1 MKLMFKKN
9 SKKLLLTA
17 LASSLAMPVMAQ
29 VKVGIINSLSGN
41 FAAFGVRYDT
51 GLEVALEEINAA
63 GGINGEQLELIKHDD
78 RSDAQSALSAL
89 EALNRQNVPII
100 IGSYAS
106 GITGPLSKTASRQKL
121 PFIVLGSADDSITK
135 PGSDWVFRA
144 KHNSTIVAN
153 TYIDYFDKMREQD
166 PSLKKIAIMHG
177 NGAWPTSVSEIA
189 EKVAKE
195 RGYEVIDRQ
204 AYDQGTTDFR
214 PILNKFRGENVD
226 ILLTGSYADDGIAI
240 ARQIIETGLGA
251 KVIAIDTG
259 SSMQSFIDQV
269 GSAAENIVSTVAW
282 SPDVQYEGTSELYE
296 KLKEKAQEEPSF
308 YEAEGYLALKVAAD
322 ALSRTT
328 SLERGDVRDALAQ
341 TDIQTAVTDVTFEN
355 YDGFKGQNPIKSVI
369 IQIQDG
375 KHVTVFPDEIS
386 AQEAKF
392 SNQ

>member
-1 MKLMFKKN
+1 MKFTLKKS

-41 FAAFGVRYDT
+41 FAAFGVRYNT

-89 EALNRQNVPII
+89 EALNREKVPVV

-153 TYIDYFDKMREQD
+153 TYIDYFDEMRKQD

-214 PILNKFRGENVD
+214 PILNKFRGEKID

-251 KVIAIDTG
+251 KIVAIDTG

-269 GSAAENIVSTVAW
+269 GSAAENIVSTVSW
-282 SPDVQYEGTSELYE
+282 SSDVQYDGAEELYE
-296 KLKEKAQEEPSF
+296 KLKEKANEEPSF

-322 ALSRTT
+322 ALSRAD
-328 SLERGDVRDALAQ
+328 SLERDDVREALTQ
-341 TDIQTAVTDVTFEN
+341 TDLKTSVTDVTFEN
-355 YDGFKGQNPIKSVI
+355 YDGFKGQNPIKSLI

-375 KHVTVFPDEIS
+375 KHVTVFPNEIS
-386 AQEAKF
+386 AQEANF
-392 SNQ
+392 SN

>member
-1 MKLMFKKN
+1 MKLALKKTSN
-9 SKKLLLTA
+9 KLLLTIV
-17 LASSLAMPVMAQ
+17 ASSLAIPAMAQ
-29 VKVGIINSLSGN
+29 IKVGVINSLSGN
-41 FAAFGVRYDT
+41 FAAFGVRYNT

-63 GGINGEQLELIKHDD
+63 GGINGERLELVKNDD

-89 EALNRQNVPII
+89 ESLNRQNVPIV

-106 GITGPLSKTASRQKL
+106 GITGPVSRTATRQKI

-153 TYIDYFDKMREQD
+153 TYIDYFDEMQKKD
-166 PSLKKIAIMHG
+166 PSLKRVAIMHG

-195 RGYEVIDRQ
+195 RGYEIIGRQ
-204 AYDQGTTDFR
+204 SYDQGATDFR
-214 PILNKFRGENVD
+214 PILNKFRSEKVD
-226 ILLTGSYADDGIAI
+226 ILLAGSYADDGIAI
-240 ARQIIETGLGA
+240 ARQIKETGLGA
-251 KVIAIDTG
+251 RIVAIDTG

-269 GSAAENIVSTVAW
+269 GSAAENIVSVVTW
-282 SPDVQYEGTSELYE
+282 SPDVKYDGTSKLYE

-322 ALSRTT
+322 ALSRAD
-328 SLERGDVRDALAQ
+328 SLERTDVREALA
-341 TDIQTAVTDVTFEN
+341 TTNLKTSVTDVTFKN
-355 YDGFKGQNPIKSVI
+355 NDGFKGQNPIQSLI

-375 KHVTVFPDEIS
+375 KHVTVFPEDIS
-386 AQEAKF
+386 AKKANF
-392 SNQ
+392 SN

>member
-1 MKLMFKKN
+1 MKLTFKKT
-9 SKKLLLTA
+9 SKNLLLTA
-17 LASSLAMPVMAQ
+17 IASSLSISAIAQ
-29 VKVGIINSLSGN
+29 VKVGVINSLSGN
-41 FAAFGVRYDT
+41 FAAFGLRYDT

-89 EALNRQNVPII
+89 EALNRQNVPIV

-106 GITGPLSKTASRQKL
+106 GITGPVSRTATRQKL

-153 TYIDYFDKMREQD
+153 TYIDYFDEMRKKD
-166 PSLKKIAIMHG
+166 PSLKRVAIMHG

-189 EKVAKE
+189 EKIAKE

-204 AYDQGTTDFR
+204 AYDQGATDFR
-214 PILNKFRGENVD
+214 PILNKFKREDVD

-240 ARQIIETGLGA
+240 ARQVIETGLGA
-251 KVIAIDTG
+251 KIVAIDTG

-269 GSAAENIVSTVAW
+269 GNAAENIVSTVTW
-282 SPDVQYEGTSELYE
+282 SPDVQYEGTAELYE
-296 KLKEKAQEEPSF
+296 KLKEKGQEEPSF

-322 ALSRTT
+322 ALSRSS
-328 SLERGDVRDALAQ
+328 SLERKDVREALEE
-341 TDIQTAVTDVTFEN
+341 TDLQTAVTNVTFEN
-355 YDGFKGQNPIKSVI
+355 HDGFKGQNPIKSLI
-369 IQIQDG
+369 IQIQDS
-375 KHVTVFPDEIS
+375 KHVTVFPEEIS

-392 SNQ
+392 SN

>member
-1 MKLMFKKN
+1 MKFTLKKS

-41 FAAFGVRYDT
+41 FAAFGVRYNT

-89 EALNRQNVPII
+89 EALNREKVPVV

-153 TYIDYFDKMREQD
+153 TYIDYFDEMRKQD

-214 PILNKFRGENVD
+214 PILNKFRGEKID

-251 KVIAIDTG
+251 KIVAIDTG

-269 GSAAENIVSTVAW
+269 GSAAENIVSTVSW
-282 SPDVQYEGTSELYE
+282 SSDVQYDGAEELYE
-296 KLKEKAQEEPSF
+296 KLKEKAKEEPSF

-322 ALSRTT
+322 ALSRAD
-328 SLERGDVRDALAQ
+328 SLERDDVREALTQ
-341 TDIQTAVTDVTFEN
+341 TDLKTSVTDVTFEN
-355 YDGFKGQNPIKSVI
+355 YDGFKGQNPIKSLI

-375 KHVTVFPDEIS
+375 KHVTVFPNEIS
-386 AQEAKF
+386 AQEANF
-392 SNQ
+392 SN

>member
-1 MKLMFKKN
+1 MKLTFKKT
-9 SKKLLLTA
+9 SQKLLLTA
-17 LASSLAMPVMAQ
+17 IASSLAVPVMAQ
-29 VKVGIINSLSGN
+29 VKVGVINSLSGN
-41 FAAFGVRYDT
+41 FAAFGVRYNT

-63 GGINGEQLELIKHDD
+63 GGINGEPLELVKHDD

-89 EALNRQNVPII
+89 EALNRQKVPVV

-106 GITGPLSKTASRQKL
+106 GITGPVSKTASRQKL

-153 TYIDYFDKMREQD
+153 TYIDYFDEMRKQEPD
-166 PSLKKIAIMHG
+166 LKKIAIMHG

-214 PILNKFRGENVD
+214 PILNKFRSEKVD

-251 KVIAIDTG
+251 KIVAIDTG

-269 GSAAENIVSTVAW
+269 GSAAENIVSTVTW
-282 SPDVQYEGTSELYE
+282 SPDVQYEGTTELYE
-296 KLKEKAQEEPSF
+296 KLKEKAKEEPSF

-322 ALSRTT
+322 ALSRAS
-328 SLERGDVRDALAQ
+328 SLEREDVREALAN
-341 TDIQTAVTDVTFEN
+341 TDLQTAVTNVTFED
-355 YDGFKGQNPIKSVI
+355 YDGFKGQNPIKSLI

-375 KHVTVFPDEIS
+375 KHVTVFPKEIS
-386 AQEAKF
+386 AKEAKF
-392 SNQ
+392 SN

>member
-1 MKLMFKKN
+1 MKLTFKKT
-9 SKKLLLTA
+9 SQKLLLTA
-17 LASSLAMPVMAQ
+17 IASSLAVPVMAQ
-29 VKVGIINSLSGN
+29 VKVGVINSLSGN
-41 FAAFGVRYDT
+41 FAAFGVRYNT

-63 GGINGEQLELIKHDD
+63 GGINGEPLELVKHDD

-89 EALNRQNVPII
+89 EALNRQKVPVV

-106 GITGPLSKTASRQKL
+106 GITGPVSKTASRQKL

-153 TYIDYFDKMREQD
+153 TYIDYFDAMRKQE
-166 PSLKKIAIMHG
+166 PNLKRIAIMHG

-189 EKVAKE
+189 EKIAKE
-195 RGYEVIDRQ
+195 RGYEVIGRQ
-204 AYDQGTTDFR
+204 AYDQGATDFR
-214 PILNKFRGENVD
+214 PILNKFRSDKVD

-251 KVIAIDTG
+251 KIVAIDTG

-269 GSAAENIVSTVAW
+269 GSAAENIVSTVTW
-282 SPDVQYEGTSELYE
+282 SPDVQYEGTAELYE
-296 KLKEKAQEEPSF
+296 KLKEKAKEEPSF

-322 ALSRTT
+322 ALSRA
-328 SLERGDVRDALAQ
+328 SSHERDDVRESLAK
-341 TDIQTAVTDVTFEN
+341 TDLQTAVTHVTFED
-355 YDGFKGQNPIKSVI
+355 YDGFKGQNPIKSLI

-375 KHVTVFPDEIS
+375 KHVTVFPEEIS

-392 SNQ
+392 SK